1 MTFDIRHETIDDE
14 TAIEQIVNTV
24 FGPGRFAKTAYRLRE
39 AKNYTHLFG
48 FVTENNLGNIVA
60 TVRVA
65 HLGGYTNTVIL
76 GPIAVDLQL
85 RNIGLGMALMQ
96 KSEAECYNY
105 PDINRIIL
113 VGDPAY
119 YNKFGFVVDN
129 AADIRFPG
137 PVNKNRVLGKYVIR
151 NLNNAQEIR

>member
-1 MTFDIRHETIDDE
+1 MTFDIRHETIDDNP
-14 TAIEQIVNTV
+14 AIEQIVNTV

-39 AKNYTHLFG
+39 AKDYTHLFG
-48 FVTENNLGNIVA
+48 FVTENNFGKIVA

-65 HLGGYTNTVIL
+65 RLNGYKNTVIL

-96 KSEAECYNY
+96 KAEDECCNY
-105 PDINRIIL
+105 PNINRIIL
-113 VGDPAY
+113 VGDPTY

-129 AADIRFPG
+129 AKDIMFPG
-137 PVNKNRVLGKYVIR
+137 PVNKNRVLGKYVTHSY
-151 NLNNAQEIR
+151 L

>member
-1 MTFDIRHETIDDE
+1 MTFDIRHETLDDND
-14 TAIEQIVNTV
+14 AIEQIVNTV

-39 AKNYTHLFG
+39 AKDYTHLFG

-60 TVRVA
+60 TVRIA
-65 HLGGYTNTVIL
+65 RLKGYKNTVIL

-96 KSEAECYNY
+96 KSQAECYHY

-119 YNKFGFVVDN
+119 YSKFGFAVDN
-129 AADIRFPG
+129 ATDIIFPG
-137 PVNKNRVLGKYVIR
+137 PVNKNRVLGKYLTR
-151 NLNNAQEIR
+151 T